1 MSQGHLSPAFW
12 VAETYHRAT
21 RFKRVSDLTGSFDPP
36 AKKAETWLMKKSK
49 EGPDGASII
58 DVADAIL
65 TGCRGRTIGE
75 TMNPCAVEAASSMRP
90 IAFMS
95 AK

>member
-1 MSQGHLSPAFW
+1 
-12 VAETYHRAT
+12 
-21 RFKRVSDLTGSFDPP
+21 
-36 AKKAETWLMKKSK
+36 MKKSR